1 MLITGREISNSSALF
16 VIFYGLL
23 SVLAA
28 FAVSTNISNRELD
41 PDAVQNVRTAS
52 HLLHYGIYSYDHK
65 EPPVRPTMKREPLP
79 IFVLAGW
86 IMLDYRLSHL
96 RPYERLYSG
105 FALTALKQVNLAWAF
120 LTYIGICYLV
130 WITSTNLS
138 WRVIVPP
145 FIIFMTNYSFFD
157 SYVDRLLTEPPAACF
172 LVWAACMLLKLVQSP
187 GRNNAIRLAVF
198 LALLSLT
205 KAAFFYVSLCLII
218 VLGLFLYY
226 RHYRRHDLNF
236 TVRRAVAVSA
246 VVLVSFLLVISIWIV
261 RNGIA
266 LGQYRIADRGGDI
279 FYFRV
284 LLMQKPILGSLY
296 AFSPRPYKPL
306 IGELTGYNQ
315 EDLKS
320 GGILEYAKKMRWDI
334 YREMMRAE
342 GVKYTRSKAQGW
354 LMRKGLEAY
363 ITHPSYYLVWPL
375 VFAYRVS
382 FFLTPARN
390 IGPFAFIASLLLV
403 CNFLLVTIISI
414 VTRRLETAAV
424 FILPL
429 TYYAFVAVVT
439 HGIPRYG
446 EPLTP
451 FVWLAA
457 AYTASALLEWL
468 GQTWKS
474 LVGQDDASV
483 RRATRMHSPH
493 SPGSGVEART
503 VVLLNILKGYCR
515 PLPQVALWMITGEG
529 TDRQR

>member
-1 MLITGREISNSSALF
+1 MLIRGRQISNLAALF
-16 VIFYGLL
+16 VILYGLL
-23 SVLAA
+23 SVLAV

-52 HLLHYGIYSYDHK
+52 HLVHYGIYSYDHE

-86 IMLDYRLSHL
+86 IMLDNRLSHV

-105 FALTALKQVNLAWAF
+105 SALTALKQVNLAWAF

-130 WITSTNLS
+130 WITSTSVL

-145 FIIFMTNYSFFD
+145 FIILMTNYSFFD

-172 LVWAACMLLKLVQSP
+172 LVWSACMLLKLVQSP
-187 GRNNAIRLAVF
+187 GRNNSIFLGVL
-198 LALLSLT
+198 LALLALT

-218 VLGLFLYY
+218 ILGLFLYC
-226 RHYRRHDLNF
+226 RRHHLHF
-236 TVRRAVAVSA
+236 TVRRAVEVSA
-246 VVLVSFLLVISIWIV
+246 VVLASFLLIISIWIV

-266 LGQYRIADRGGDI
+266 LGQFRIADRGGDI

-284 LLMQKPILGSLY
+284 LLMQKPILGSFY

-306 IGELTGYNQ
+306 IGELTGYNK
-315 EDLKS
+315 EDLKP
-320 GGILEYAKKMRWDI
+320 GGILEYPKKMRWDL

-342 GVKYTRSKAQGW
+342 GVKYSRSKAQGW

-390 IGPFAFIASLLLV
+390 LGPFAFTASLLLV
-403 CNFLLVTIISI
+403 CNFLLVTIISL
-414 VTRRLETAAV
+414 VTRQLETAAV
-424 FILPL
+424 FILPFS
-429 TYYAFVAVVT
+429 YYAFVAVLT

-451 FVWLAA
+451 FIWLAA
-457 AYTASALLEWL
+457 AYTASTLLECL
-468 GQTWKS
+468 GQTWKVF
-474 LVGQDDASV
+474 VGHAHAS
-483 RRATRMHSPH
+483 
-493 SPGSGVEART
+493 ARHVT
-503 VVLLNILKGYCR
+503 ESN
-515 PLPQVALWMITGEG
+515 
-529 TDRQR
+529 